1 MNRLKTRRAQLIFR
15 VLAATLATVPST
27 LCLSAG
33 QGSPPL
39 LAITSP
45 TSGTV
50 VSPGQTI
57 TVSVESPANTPFA
70 IVGLLGGDLGFLG
83 AVRSVPAQFSV
94 TIPAD
99 IAAARTYLLTA
110 NGRTVTGQ
118 NASATTLID
127 VERPDL
133 PASISAQLS
142 QIIFDV
148 QGEDFSI
155 VLVATFPDGKI
166 LDVTRSS
173 KVTYSSSNPNV
184 ATVDAG
190 GVVTSTGEGSGSITA
205 TYGPP
210 NQNVQLTIPVRLP
223 APVLA
228 VSQNALNFANR
239 DVGTAIG
246 QQVTLVNNSRGAL
259 SILGVRVEV
268 VS

>member
-1 MNRLKTRRAQLIFR
+1 MNRLKTRGAQLIFR
-15 VLAATLATVPST
+15 VLATTLATVPST

-148 QGEDFSI
+148 QGEDFPI
-155 VLVATFPDGKI
+155 ILVATFPDGKV

-205 TYGPP
+205 TYGP

-228 VSQNALNFANR
+228 VSQNALNLPTEMLVQRVDNR
-239 DVGTAIG
+239 
-246 QQVTLVNNSRGAL
+246 
-259 SILGVRVEV
+259 
-268 VS
+268 